1 MEAAHEKYV
10 SDTSSLTA
18 DSKAQSVPIKFGNKV
33 AEEVGFEKIRKLLSE
48 LQELR
53 IVVLDGMRISGVLAE
68 RSATPAERE
77 AELKNIKRTS
87 PKITELNLS
96 RNLFENLSEVTD
108 ICLQLD
114 ELRILKLE

>member
-1 MEAAHEKYV
+1 MAA
-10 SDTSSLTA
+10 
-18 DSKAQSVPIKFGNKV
+18 PIKFSGKV

-68 RSATPAERE
+68 RGASPAERE
-77 AELKNIKRTS
+77 AGLENIKRTA

-96 RNLFENLSEVTD
+96 RNLFENWSEVTD
-108 ICLQLD
+108 ICLQLG
-114 ELRILKLE
+114 ELKILKLE